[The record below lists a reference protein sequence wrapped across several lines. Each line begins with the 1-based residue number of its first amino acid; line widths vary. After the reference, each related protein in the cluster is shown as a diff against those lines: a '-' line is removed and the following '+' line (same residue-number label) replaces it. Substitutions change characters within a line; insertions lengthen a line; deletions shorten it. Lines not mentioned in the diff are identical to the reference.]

1 MEDILLSQ
9 KQYQAL
15 IDRLNK
21 INADVTSIKQKTTT
35 EAGYIDNYD
44 LLKLLQVTNR
54 TVQRWRLTG
63 KLPYSRIGK
72 KYYYRADLILE
83 RCRVRRE
90 PIELPAPSFPVIA
103 DLASTPRK
111 SSCRRCPIHY
121 ARRMFTHIHIRPG

>member
-1 MEDILLSQ
+1 MQDILLSL

-21 INADVTSIKQKTTT
+21 INADVTSIKQKTGPDN
-35 EAGYIDNYD
+35 GYIDNYD
-44 LLKLLQVTNR
+44 LLRLLQVTNR

-63 KLPYSRIGK
+63 KLPYSRIGQ

-90 PIELPAPSFPVIA
+90 PIEVTVPAFPVIP
-103 DLASTPRK
+103 DLASTLHK
-111 SSCRRCPIHY
+111 SSCKRCPLYYI
-121 ARRMFTHIHIRPG
+121 RRVFRFIHIRPG

>member
-9 KQYQAL
+9 KQYQAV

-21 INADVTSIKQKTTT
+21 INADVTTLKQKTAP

-90 PIELPAPSFPVIA
+90 PIDIPAPSLSVIPE
-103 DLASTPRK
+103 LSASLHK
-111 SSCRRCPIHY
+111 SLCRQCPLYYI
-121 ARRMFTHIHIRPG
+121 RRMFKYIHIRPG